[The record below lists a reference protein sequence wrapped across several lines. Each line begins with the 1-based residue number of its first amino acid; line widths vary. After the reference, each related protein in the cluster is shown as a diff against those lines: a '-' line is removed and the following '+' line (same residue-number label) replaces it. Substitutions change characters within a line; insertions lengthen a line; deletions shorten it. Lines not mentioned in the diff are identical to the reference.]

1 MTTTSPLHPPPAVP
15 MLRSVDPSTQQVL
28 AVRSATSVAELD
40 ALAQRAHA
48 RFRSGWSADGVER
61 ARRLGAWADAIE
73 AQVDELAALL
83 MRETGKVRAEAIREV
98 ELSVDALR
106 YNAGLC
112 RHLGGAAATMA
123 DGSAVH
129 LLREPI
135 GPSAFIVPWNWPLF
149 LLMRDLAP
157 GLGAGTTALI
167 KPSPQTPLAIERAL
181 ELGRS
186 AGLPAGVA
194 ALVHGDGDVG
204 QALVGHPLIRAVS
217 FTGSTHVGRHVAEA
231 AARDFKRA
239 LLELGGKGVSIVFA
253 DADLER
259 AVDTCVRSAFITS
272 GQMCMASARLLVE
285 RSAYEQVLDAV
296 CAAVDGLTVGPPED
310 SDADVGPL
318 ISRAHLER
326 VWSYIELG
334 REQVATGG
342 RKLAGDLAPGNY
354 LAPTVLAGDDLPEK
368 ILAEEIFGPVLTI
381 EPFATDGDAVSMAN
395 DSPYGLAASV
405 WTRDIDRGWRT
416 ARAVDAG
423 TVWVNRYN
431 RMYAE
436 VPSGGMK
443 SSGIGRTR
451 GVEGMLEFTELKHI
465 NWDVGLR

>member
-1 MTTTSPLHPPPAVP
+1 MTATSELHPLPAVHA
-15 MLRSVDPSTQQVL
+15 LRSVDPSTHEVL
-28 AVRSATSVAELD
+28 AVRASTSIAELD
-40 ALAQRAHA
+40 GLTQRAHA
-48 RFRSGWSADGVER
+48 RFRSDWAADGVER
-61 ARRLGAWADAIE
+61 ARCLNAWADAIE
-73 AQVDELAALL
+73 TQADELATIL
-83 MRETGKVRAEAIREV
+83 MRETGKVRAEAQREV
-98 ELSVDALR
+98 ELSHDALR

-112 RHLGGAAATMA
+112 RHVDGAAATMA

-149 LLMRDLAP
+149 LLMRDLGP

-186 AGLPAGVA
+186 AGLPDGA
-194 ALVHGDGDVG
+194 AAVVYGDGDVG

-217 FTGSTHVGRHVAEA
+217 FTGSTHVGRLVAEA
-231 AARDFKRA
+231 AGRDFKRA

-253 DADLER
+253 DADLAR

-285 RSAYEQVLDAV
+285 RSAYQQVLDAV
-296 CAAVDGLTVGPPED
+296 CAAVDGLTVGPPENP
-310 SDADVGPL
+310 DADLGPL
-318 ISRAHLER
+318 ISRGHLER

-334 REQVATGG
+334 RDRVATGG
-342 RKLAGDLAPGNY
+342 KQLAGDLAPGNY
-354 LAPTVLAGDDLPEK
+354 LAPTVLAGEDLPEK
-368 ILAEEIFGPVLTI
+368 ILADEIFGPVLTI
-381 EPFATDGDAVSMAN
+381 EPFATDADAVRMAN

-405 WTRDIDRGWRT
+405 WTSDIDRGWRT

-451 GVEGMLEFTELKHI
+451 GVAGMLEFTELKHI
-465 NWDVGLR
+465 NWHVSSR